1 MDTEMMENIRQNEK
15 YYRIR
20 EGISAKHIG
29 EIAGHSDAWIIMFES
44 GVIKSLRDQDLQK
57 VAGALGVKIKDLVKP
72 AGDPVLSLTDEEHA
86 RGLENLEKIRKH
98 QKLTPQ
104 QFNIILG
111 LSENHFRKVMAGY
124 SHFGIKTW
132 WRIADALHMDLKVL
146 IGRG

>member
-1 MDTEMMENIRQNEK
+1 MDAEMMENIRQNEK

-86 RGLENLEKIRKH
+86 RGLENLEKNPE
-98 QKLTPQ
+98 T
-104 QFNIILG
+104 
-111 LSENHFRKVMAGY
+111 SE
-124 SHFGIKTW
+124 
-132 WRIADALHMDLKVL
+132 ADATAVQHHPGAEREPFPESHGWLQSFRNQDLVEDCRCLMHGFAGADKK
-146 IGRG
+146 G